1 MNRNVALGD
10 KISTMKRLVSGVKPT
25 GNIHIGNY
33 FGAMKQFVDL
43 QDSYE
48 TFIFVADY
56 HALNQIH
63 DPKELNENI
72 LEVAKAYLAVGLDP
86 VKTTIFRQSDIS
98 SHTELCWILN
108 SLTPMG
114 TLKRAHAYKDAEAKE
129 LPVNMGLFDYPVLM
143 AADILLYDTDVVP
156 IGKDQKQHLE
166 MTQEL
171 ARIFNHTY
179 GDTFKIPQEYVL
191 KDVETVKG
199 LDGQKMSKSY
209 KNTIGLFDPREV
221 ITKKVMAIVT
231 DSKRPEEPKDP
242 ETCNVFYYHKIFS
255 VDSIKELE
263 TRYKEGKISYK
274 ESKDILVDN
283 MDKYLVPFR
292 LKKQELDENRNYVL
306 DVLSKGRDKA
316 AIISGKKLDE
326 AKEKIGLVLN

>member
-1 MNRNVALGD
+1 MVVV
-10 KISTMKRLVSGVKPT
+10 KRLVSGVKST

-43 QDSYE
+43 QDNYE

-63 DPKELNENI
+63 NPKELNKNI

-86 VKTTIFRQSDIS
+86 EKTTISRQSEIS

-108 SLTPMG
+108 SLTPLS
-114 TLKRAHAYKDAEAKE
+114 TLKRAHAYKDAEAKD

-143 AADILLYDTDVVP
+143 AADILLYDTDIVP

-166 MTQEL
+166 ITQKL
-171 ARIFNHTY
+171 ARIFNNTY
-179 GDTFKIPQEYVL
+179 GETFKIPQEYVL
-191 KDVETVKG
+191 KEVETLKG

-209 KNTIGLFDPREV
+209 KNTIGLFDTRN
-221 ITKKVMAIVT
+221 IIIKKIMAIVT
-231 DSKRPEEPKDP
+231 DSKRLDEPKDP
-242 ETCNVFYYHKIFS
+242 ETCNIFYYHRIFS
-255 VDSIKELE
+255 IDILNELE
-263 TRYKEGKISYK
+263 IRYKEGRISYK

-283 MDKYLVPFR
+283 MDKYLTPFR
-292 LKKQELDENRNYVL
+292 LKKEELDEDKNYVL
-306 DVLSKGRDKA
+306 EVLRTGKEKA
-316 AIISGKKLDE
+316 SAISSKKLLE
-326 AKEKIGLVLN
+326 IKEKIGMDLK